1 MNLCKQILKNHSSI
15 FSVTLSIFVFTAI
28 SMPAQAGKIEETAQQ
43 TTVQINSEGNGS
55 PGGSGVII
63 DKQGK
68 TYTVL
73 TANHVVCDAI
83 QGRKQVIC
91 TTDVIYTI
99 RTYAGKNY
107 PIKDRQSFQK
117 NENGPDLAIVTFEAD
132 ENYPVA
138 GLGNSEEIKIG
149 ADITISG
156 FPKIFGNEG
165 EKRTYTVTPG
175 KVVTFNPGAVNGY
188 RLVYNATTFIGNSGG
203 PVFDSYG
210 RVIGIHGLAD
220 ADSINGQSE
229 TRSQR
234 QPTIPVKITP
244 VQKPKLGQRET
255 GISTTR
261 SRQQPQPTIPVK
273 ITPVKKPRL
282 GQRETGKSSQQKTGF
297 NAGIPI
303 NIFLSLTGRKP
314 TTGGMVPQNKG
325 TEIAT
330 RGNTG
335 NFPSS
340 IATLE
345 QLLSQGDWKGA
356 DKETKSLMLQLAQ
369 ASGSLND
376 KAIAR
381 LSCTNLTAINQ
392 IWQSKSQG
400 RFGFSAQAQKWKSL
414 FGNQFEPN
422 NKNFE
427 DFATDLEWRYRGS
440 YLDNNRLQ
448 YSLDAPSGHLPRAF
462 LDGPVW
468 GKFIAYLDGC
478 KIK

>member
-1 MNLCKQILKNHSSI
+1 
-15 FSVTLSIFVFTAI
+15 
-28 SMPAQAGKIEETAQQ
+28 MPVQAGKIEETAQQ

-68 TYTVL
+68 IYTVL

-91 TTDVIYTI
+91 TTDVIYKI
-99 RTYAGKNY
+99 RTHTGKNY

-117 NENGPDLAIVTFEAD
+117 NQNDPDLAIVTFEAD

-138 GLGNSEEIKIG
+138 GLGNSEDIKIG

-175 KVVTFNPGAVNGY
+175 KVVTFNPRAVNGY

-244 VQKPKLGQRET
+244 VQKSK
-255 GISTTR
+255 
-261 SRQQPQPTIPVK
+261 
-273 ITPVKKPRL
+273 L

-303 NIFLSLTGRKP
+303 NIFLSLTGRQP
-314 TTGGMVPQNKG
+314 TTGGIVPQNKG
-325 TEIAT
+325 TEVAT

-356 DKETKSLMLQLAQ
+356 DKETKSLMLQLGQ
-369 ASGSLND
+369 ASGSLDD
-376 KAIAR
+376 KALAR
-381 LSCTNLTAINQ
+381 LSCANLSAINQ

-427 DFATDLEWRYRGS
+427 DFATDLGWRYRGS